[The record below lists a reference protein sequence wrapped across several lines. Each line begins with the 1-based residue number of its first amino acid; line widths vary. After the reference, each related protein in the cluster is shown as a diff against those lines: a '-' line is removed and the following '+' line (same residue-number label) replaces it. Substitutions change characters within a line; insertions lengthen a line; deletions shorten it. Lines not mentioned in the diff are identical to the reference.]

1 MVIMLALLTL
11 SGFILV
17 SNLMGAKRPENPS
30 SPAAQVNK
38 PPDKLHPISIAPL
51 PPANYKP
58 SQDEG
63 QMHDDLKQAQEL
75 LGTISAAITA
85 NDWAN
90 AQQALTQF
98 QSKTQRLPAPQL
110 HHPDISPILQDFFA
124 LYAVQ
129 LENALAQQNASQ
141 ANFAINLLDGIVGE
155 QRARLGTRV
164 PLEFQR
170 LR

>member
-1 MVIMLALLTL
+1 
-11 SGFILV
+11 
-17 SNLMGAKRPENPS
+17 
-30 SPAAQVNK
+30 
-38 PPDKLHPISIAPL
+38 
-51 PPANYKP
+51 
-58 SQDEG
+58 
-63 QMHDDLKQAQEL
+63 
-75 LGTISAAITA
+75 ISAAITA

-90 AQQALTQF
+90 AQQALTRF

-170 LR
+170 LRFLVREVGLWGE